1 MVQDWEET
9 YRAAVLETEHHKLA
23 EKVDLAITVL
33 RRRLASSSPE
43 QSRERQ
49 RMEDALRTL
58 DLIRRVEFRIP
69 V

>member
-1 MVQDWEET
+1 MLQDWEET
-9 YRAAVLETEHHKLA
+9 YRAAVLETEHDKLT
-23 EKVDLAITVL
+23 EKVDLAITVI
-33 RRRLASSSPE
+33 RWRLSSSSPE